1 MPNRTSNIIV
11 GSIDFIL
18 ISTYQDVCELMQ
30 SHLNVF
36 SLTQSKK
43 IWAEIDKSCNR
54 PKNTK
59 LNKQGPDHDALGRS
73 SYRAD
78 TPLQEVRV
86 NN

>member
-1 MPNRTSNIIV
+1 MPKKTSNIIV

-18 ISTYQDVCELMQ
+18 ISTYQDMCELMQ

-36 SLTQSKK
+36 CLTHSKK
-43 IWAEIDKSCNR
+43 IWAEIDISCDR

-59 LNKQGPDHDALGRS
+59 LNKQGPDALGRS

-78 TPLQEVRV
+78 TPHQEVGLKL